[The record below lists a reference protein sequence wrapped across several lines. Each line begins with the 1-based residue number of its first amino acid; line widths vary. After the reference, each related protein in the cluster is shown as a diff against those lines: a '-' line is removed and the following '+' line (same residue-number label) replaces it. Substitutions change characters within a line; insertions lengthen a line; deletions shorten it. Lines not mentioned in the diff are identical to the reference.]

1 MYASFLGNGRPSA
14 VLCKN
19 LATIHMQDGLCG
31 YGYIHSYPRKICAYG
46 EISYPR
52 QACLRTTTSVTI
64 HGTFVLGNFRPLELI
79 LFPDTDNY

>member
-46 EISYPR
+46 IDGKFHIHGKP
-52 QACLRTTTSVTI
+52 ACEQRHLSRSMELSSS
-64 HGTFVLGNFRPLELI
+64 GTFVPWN
-79 LFPDTDNY
+79 